1 MSDTP
6 ILKVVVLGDGNVGK
20 TALRNQFVHRQ
31 FVQGYKATIGADFI
45 TKKVRVESLS
55 KSVSFQIWDTAGQER
70 FHSLGVA
77 FFRGADACIL
87 VYDVTST
94 QSLDHLEKWMREFVH
109 QAGISNPAKFPFI
122 LVGNKTDMETERT
135 VSSQMGRSMAK
146 SLRKVCLE
154 LSRASIYDVVETSHH
169 LASSVQRPS
178 DALLLRMADTHSMG
192 ARRTFGQPPPQ
203 QPAPISRGIA
213 INSPLTVVGG
223 GESESAG
230 PASYTVTMEGRAA
243 STDFADNAPT
253 GRRRTACLS
262 TMTVESTASFYTAF
276 SDFETFSSSQPGNAV
291 FQDAIDAHQPAI
303 GANSSLLTTDHA
315 PSGSIGSRFSQ
326 PPRASSVSI
335 TSINAHMW
343 QRLQESPAEV
353 CTNETIDSLKLV
365 PAFIPETGASQLQ
378 RRSHDT
384 HTYIEAKVDLQEEMG
399 SSTQRSD
406 VDLRQPEPTLPHF
419 EVSAKAGMHVDDPF
433 MYIAAHVALPR
444 FDFEVDLN
452 PIVLGRHPPLIL
464 SRRCNC

>member
-223 GESESAG
+223 G
-230 PASYTVTMEGRAA
+230 
-243 STDFADNAPT
+243 
-253 GRRRTACLS
+253 
-262 TMTVESTASFYTAF
+262 
-276 SDFETFSSSQPGNAV
+276 
-291 FQDAIDAHQPAI
+291 
-303 GANSSLLTTDHA
+303 
-315 PSGSIGSRFSQ
+315 
-326 PPRASSVSI
+326 
-335 TSINAHMW
+335 
-343 QRLQESPAEV
+343 
-353 CTNETIDSLKLV
+353 
-365 PAFIPETGASQLQ
+365 
-378 RRSHDT
+378 
-384 HTYIEAKVDLQEEMG
+384 
-399 SSTQRSD
+399 
-406 VDLRQPEPTLPHF
+406 
-419 EVSAKAGMHVDDPF
+419 
-433 MYIAAHVALPR
+433 
-444 FDFEVDLN
+444 
-452 PIVLGRHPPLIL
+452 
-464 SRRCNC
+464 